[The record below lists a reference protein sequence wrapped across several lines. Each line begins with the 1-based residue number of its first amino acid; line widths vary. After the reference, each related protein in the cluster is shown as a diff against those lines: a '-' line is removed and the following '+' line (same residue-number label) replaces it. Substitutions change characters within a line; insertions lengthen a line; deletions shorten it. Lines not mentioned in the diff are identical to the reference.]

1 MSQQPD
7 ELSKIIAAI
16 RDKRQL
22 QQVIDDIKTSAPE
35 LVQGTYMQLS
45 VAMANILAAEQIAEI
60 DKEQAMLL
68 SVSNEIATTRDK
80 KDLLQ
85 VLHGKLRKLFS
96 FSHTV
101 ICTLNDDKKT
111 VSTFILDPH
120 SSNLKHPDYPRLTQG
135 IFPIDDT
142 LLNVALHA
150 DSPVLFDAEML
161 VKESK
166 GSLCVQIN
174 YEMGV
179 REFLFASL
187 RNGEE
192 RMGFFMMCSKTP
204 NEINRQ
210 KLHLIQ
216 GIASQLSVAVANILA
231 HEELEKQI
239 KTIQAYRQQLE
250 KERSYLQEEINDTHN
265 YQEIIGAGPAIQQVL
280 QRVSQV
286 AKTDSS
292 VLILGETGT
301 GKELIARAIHNQS
314 HRKDQLMVKVNC
326 AALSPHLIESE
337 LFGHEKGSFTGA
349 TDRRIGKFELAAGG
363 SLFLDE
369 IGEMPLELQV
379 KLLRVLQE
387 KEIERVG
394 GKSVIRTDVRIIAA
408 TNRQLLQ
415 EVQAGRF
422 RGDLYYRLNVF
433 PIIIPPLRDHPGDIP
448 ALVDHFI
455 GRYARKMGKKI
466 SGVSEQVLLA
476 LKAYSWPGN
485 IRELEHLIER
495 TVLLTQEPFIQH
507 VDMPATD
514 PAEESRTPEIVALP
528 DDPRVKT
535 IDEIEREHIVLVL
548 KKCHGK
554 VSGAG
559 GAAELLQI
567 PSTTLSSKI
576 KRFNIQRDE
585 YE

>member
-1 MSQQPD
+1 MKEQID
-7 ELSKIIAAI
+7 DLTNLIAAI
-16 RDKRQL
+16 RDKREL
-22 QQVIDDIKTSAPE
+22 QQLIDDIKKSAPQ
-35 LVQGTYMQLS
+35 LVQGIYMQLS
-45 VAMANILAAEQIAEI
+45 VAMANILAAEQVAEI
-60 DKEQAMLL
+60 DREQSLL
-68 SVSNEIATTRDK
+68 LAVSNEIATTRDK

-85 VLHGKLRKLFS
+85 VLHGKLGKQFS

-101 ICTLNDDKKT
+101 ICVLNEDKKT
-111 VSTFILDPH
+111 VRTFILDPH
-120 SSNLKHPDYPRLTQG
+120 SPNQKHPDYPRLTQDV
-135 IFPIDDT
+135 FPIEDS

-161 VKESK
+161 VRESK
-166 GSLCVQIN
+166 GSLCVRVN
-174 YEMGV
+174 YECGI

-192 RMGFFMMCSKTP
+192 RLGFMMMCSKVP

-216 GIASQLSVAVANILA
+216 GIASQLSVAVANILIG
-231 HEELEKQI
+231 EVLEKKI
-239 KTIQAYRQQLE
+239 KTIQAYKQQLE
-250 KERSYLQEEINDTHN
+250 KERSYLQEEINDTFN
-265 YQEIIGAGPAIQQVL
+265 YHEIIGAGPAIQQVL
-280 QRVSQV
+280 HRVSQV
-286 AKTDSS
+286 AKADSS

-301 GKELIARAIHNQS
+301 GKELVSRAIHNQS

-337 LFGHEKGSFTGA
+337 LFGHERGSFTGA

-363 SLFLDE
+363 TLFLDE
-369 IGEMPLELQV
+369 IGEMPLDLQV
-379 KLLRVLQE
+379 KLLRALQE

-394 GKSVIRTDVRIIAA
+394 GKAVIPTDVRIIAA
-408 TNRQLLQ
+408 TNRQLWQ

-422 RGDLYYRLNVF
+422 RSDLYYRLNVF
-433 PIIIPPLRDHPGDIP
+433 PIVVPPLRDRPEDIP

-455 GRYARKMGKKI
+455 AKYDRKMGKKI
-466 SGVSEQVLLA
+466 SGVSDQVLAA

-495 TVLLTQEPFIQH
+495 TVLLAQEPLIRYI
-507 VDMPATD
+507 DMPATD
-514 PAEESRTPEIVALP
+514 LPEDVGTEVVVLP
-528 DDPRVKT
+528 GDDRIKT

-548 KKCHGK
+548 KKCQGK
-554 VSGAG
+554 VSGPG

-576 KRFNIQRDE
+576 KRLNIRRDE
-585 YE
+585 FE

>member
-1 MSQQPD
+1 MERQHE

-16 RDKRQL
+16 RDKRDL
-22 QQVIDDIKTSAPE
+22 QHLIDNIRKSAPE
-35 LVQGTYMQLS
+35 LVQGIYMQLS
-45 VAMANILAAEQIAEI
+45 LAMANALAAEQIAEI
-60 DKEQAMLL
+60 DREQSMLL
-68 SVSNEIATTRDK
+68 SVSNEIAATRDK
-80 KDLLQ
+80 KNLLQ
-85 VLHGKLRKLFS
+85 ILHGKLRKQFS

-101 ICTLNDDKKT
+101 ICILNEDKKT
-111 VSTFILDPH
+111 VSTFLLDPH
-120 SSNLKHPDYPRLTQG
+120 SPNQRHPDYPRLTQG
-135 IFPIDDT
+135 VFPISDSV
-142 LLNVALHA
+142 LNVALHA

-174 YEMGV
+174 YECGI
-179 REFLFASL
+179 RELLFASL

-192 RMGFFMMCSKTP
+192 RMGFLMMCSNTP

-216 GIASQLSVAVANILA
+216 GIASQLSVAVANIIA
-231 HEELEKQI
+231 NEELEKKI
-239 KTIQAYRQQLE
+239 KTIQSYKQQLE
-250 KERSYLQEEINDTHN
+250 KEKSYLQEEINDAYN
-265 YQEIIGAGPAIQQVL
+265 YHEIIGAGSAIQQVHH
-280 QRVSQV
+280 RVSQV
-286 AKTDSS
+286 ARTDSS

-363 SLFLDE
+363 TLFLDE
-369 IGEMPLELQV
+369 IGEMPLDLQV

-387 KEIERVG
+387 KEIERIG
-394 GKSVIRTDVRIIAA
+394 GKDVIPTDVRIIAA

-422 RGDLYYRLNVF
+422 RSDLYYRLNVF
-433 PIIIPPLRDHPGDIP
+433 PIVLPPLRDRPEDIP

-455 GRYARKMGKKI
+455 LKYARNMGKKI
-466 SGVSEQVLLA
+466 SGVSEQVISA

-495 TVLLTQEPFIQH
+495 TVLLTTDPFIQH
-507 VDMPATD
+507 VDLPAAE
-514 PAEESRTPEIVALP
+514 PAEDSVAEMIVLPE
-528 DDPRVKT
+528 DDRIKT
-535 IDEIEREHIVLVL
+535 IVEIEREHIVLVL

-567 PSTTLSSKI
+567 PSTTLSSKM
-576 KRFNIQRDE
+576 KRFKIQRDE

>member
-1 MSQQPD
+1 MSQQPE

-16 RDKRQL
+16 RDKREL
-22 QQVIDDIKTSAPE
+22 QQLIEDVKKSAPE
-35 LVQGTYMQLS
+35 LVQGIYMQLS
-45 VAMANILAAEQIAEI
+45 VAMANVLAAEQLAEI
-60 DKEQAMLL
+60 DKEQSMLL

-85 VLHGKLRKLFS
+85 ILHGKLRKLFS

-101 ICTLNDDKKT
+101 ICILNDDKKT
-111 VSTFILDPH
+111 VRTFILDPH
-120 SSNLKHPDYPRLTQG
+120 SPNQQHPDYSRLTHG
-135 IFPIDDT
+135 IFPIDDS

-161 VKESK
+161 IKEGL
-166 GSLCVQIN
+166 GSLCVRIN
-174 YEMGV
+174 YEFGI

-192 RMGFFMMCSKTP
+192 RMGFLMMCSKTP

-216 GIASQLSVAVANILA
+216 GVASQLSVAVANILA
-231 HEELEKQI
+231 NEELEKKI
-239 KTIQAYRQQLE
+239 KAIQAYKQQLE
-250 KERSYLQEEINDTHN
+250 KERSYLQEEINDAYN
-265 YQEIIGAGPAIQQVL
+265 YQEIIGGGAAIQQVL
-280 QRVSQV
+280 HRVSQV
-286 AKTDSS
+286 AKSDSS

-314 HRKDQLMVKVNC
+314 RRKDQLMVKVNC

-363 SLFLDE
+363 TLFLDE
-369 IGEMPLELQV
+369 IGEMPLDLQV

-394 GKSVIRTDVRIIAA
+394 GKTVIPTDVRIIAA

-415 EVQAGRF
+415 EVQAGKF
-422 RGDLYYRLNVF
+422 RSDLYYRLNVF
-433 PIIIPPLRDHPGDIP
+433 PIVIPPLRERPEDIP
-448 ALVDHFI
+448 ALANHFVI
-455 GRYARKMGKKI
+455 KYARKMGKKI
-466 SGVSEQVLLA
+466 SGVSEQVLPA

-507 VDMPATD
+507 VDVPAAE
-514 PAEESRTPEIVALP
+514 PAENSATRMVVLPE
-528 DDPRVKT
+528 DDRIKT
-535 IDEIEREHIVLVL
+535 IAEIEREHIVLVL

-554 VSGAG
+554 VSGSG

-567 PSTTLSSKI
+567 PSTTLNSKM

>member
-1 MSQQPD
+1 M
-7 ELSKIIAAI
+7 
-16 RDKRQL
+16 
-22 QQVIDDIKTSAPE
+22 
-35 LVQGTYMQLS
+35 
-45 VAMANILAAEQIAEI
+45 
-60 DKEQAMLL
+60 
-68 SVSNEIATTRDK
+68 
-80 KDLLQ
+80 
-85 VLHGKLRKLFS
+85 
-96 FSHTV
+96 
-101 ICTLNDDKKT
+101 ICILNDDKKT
-111 VSTFILDPH
+111 VRTFILDPH
-120 SSNLKHPDYPRLTQG
+120 SPNQKHANYPRLTQG
-135 IFPIDDT
+135 IFPIDDS

-174 YEMGV
+174 YECGT
-179 REFLFASL
+179 REFLFVSL
-187 RNGEE
+187 RNGQD
-192 RMGFFMMCSKTP
+192 RMGFLMMCSKAP
-204 NEINRQ
+204 NDIDRQ
-210 KLHLIQ
+210 KLHIIQ

-231 HEELEKQI
+231 NEELEKKI
-239 KTIQAYRQQLE
+239 KTIQSYKQQLE
-250 KERSYLQEEINDTHN
+250 KEKSYLQEEINDANN

-280 QRVSQV
+280 LRVTQV
-286 AKTDSS
+286 AKSDSS

-314 HRKDQLMVKVNC
+314 HRKHQLMVKVNC

-363 SLFLDE
+363 TLFLDE
-369 IGEMPLELQV
+369 VGEMPLDLQV

-394 GKSVIRTDVRIIAA
+394 GKTVIPTDVRIIAA
-408 TNRQLLQ
+408 TNRQLWQ
-415 EVQAGRF
+415 EVQAGKF
-422 RGDLYYRLNVF
+422 RSDLYYRLNVF
-433 PIIIPPLRDHPGDIP
+433 PIVIPPLRDRREDLP
-448 ALVDHFI
+448 ALVDNFI
-455 GRYARKMGKKI
+455 ARYARKMGKKI
-466 SGVSEQVLLA
+466 TGISEHALSG

-495 TVLLTQEPFIQH
+495 TVLLSHEPFIRH
-507 VDMPATD
+507 IDTPAAD
-514 PAEESRTPEIVALP
+514 LPQDQEPDNLVLP
-528 DDPRVKT
+528 DDDRIKT

-559 GAAELLQI
+559 GAAQLLQI
-567 PSTTLSSKI
+567 PSTTLASKM

-585 YE
+585 FE

>member
-1 MSQQPD
+1 MKYQTD
-7 ELSKIIAAI
+7 DLSNVIAAI
-16 RDKRQL
+16 RDKREL
-22 QQVIDDIKTSAPE
+22 QQLIDDIKNAAPE
-35 LVQGTYMQLS
+35 LVQGIYMQLS
-45 VAMANILAAEQIAEI
+45 VAMANVLAAEQIAEI
-60 DKEQAMLL
+60 DREQSMLL

-85 VLHGKLRKLFS
+85 ILHGKLGKLFS

-101 ICTLNDDKKT
+101 ICILNNDKKT
-111 VSTFILDPH
+111 VRTFLLDPH
-120 SSNLKHPDYPRLTQG
+120 SPNQKHPDYPRLTSE
-135 IFPIDDT
+135 IFPIDDS

-161 VKESK
+161 VRESK
-166 GSLCVQIN
+166 GSLCVGIN
-174 YEMGV
+174 YESGI
-179 REFLFASL
+179 REFLFVSL

-192 RMGFFMMCSKTP
+192 RLGFLMMCSKEP

-231 HEELEKQI
+231 NEELEKKI
-239 KTIQAYRQQLE
+239 KTIQAYKQQLE
-250 KERSYLQEEINDTHN
+250 KERSYLKEEINDTFN
-265 YQEIIGAGPAIQQVL
+265 YQEIIGAGPVIQQVL
-280 QRVSQV
+280 HRVSQV
-286 AKTDSS
+286 AKADSS

-301 GKELIARAIHNQS
+301 GKELISRAIHNQS

-337 LFGHEKGSFTGA
+337 LFGHERGSFTGA

-363 SLFLDE
+363 TLFLDE
-369 IGEMPLELQV
+369 IGEMPLDLQV

-394 GKSVIRTDVRIIAA
+394 GKAVIPTDVRIIAA
-408 TNRQLLQ
+408 TNRQLWQ

-422 RGDLYYRLNVF
+422 RSDLYYRLNVF
-433 PIIIPPLRDHPGDIP
+433 PIMIPPLRDRPEDIP
-448 ALVDHFI
+448 ALTDHFI
-455 GRYARKMGKKI
+455 AKFARKMGKKI
-466 SGVSEQVLLA
+466 SGVSEQVLSA
-476 LKAYSWPGN
+476 LQAYSWPGN

-495 TVLLTQEPFIQH
+495 TVLLAQEPFIRYI
-507 VDMPATD
+507 DMPATD
-514 PAEESRTPEIVALP
+514 LPEEAGPETIALP
-528 DDPRVKT
+528 EDDRIKT

-554 VSGAG
+554 VSGLG
-559 GAAELLQI
+559 GAAALLQI

-576 KRFNIQRDE
+576 KRFDIRRDE
-585 YE
+585 FE

>member
-1 MSQQPD
+1 MGQQHD

-16 RDKRQL
+16 RDKREL
-22 QQVIDDIKTSAPE
+22 QHLIDEIKKSAPE
-35 LVQGTYMQLS
+35 LVQGVYMQLS
-45 VAMANILAAEQIAEI
+45 VAMANILAAEQIAEK
-60 DKEQAMLL
+60 DRDQSMLL
-68 SVSNEIATTRDK
+68 SVSNEIASTRDK

-85 VLHGKLRKLFS
+85 VLHGQLRKLFS

-101 ICTLNDDKKT
+101 ICVLNDDKKT

-120 SSNLKHPDYPRLTQG
+120 SPNQKHKDYPRLTQG
-135 IFPIDDT
+135 IFPIDDS

-150 DSPVLFDAEML
+150 DSPILFDAEIL
-161 VKESK
+161 VRESK

-174 YEMGV
+174 YECGT
-179 REFLFASL
+179 REFLFVSL
-187 RNGEE
+187 RNGQE
-192 RMGFFMMCSKTP
+192 RMGFLMMCSKAP
-204 NEINRQ
+204 NDIDRQ
-210 KLHLIQ
+210 KLHIIQ

-231 HEELEKQI
+231 NEELEKKI
-239 KTIQAYRQQLE
+239 KTIQSYKQQLE
-250 KERSYLQEEINDTHN
+250 KEKSYLQEEINDAHN

-280 QRVSQV
+280 LRVTQV
-286 AKTDSS
+286 AKSDSS

-314 HRKDQLMVKVNC
+314 HRKHQLMVKVNC

-363 SLFLDE
+363 TLFLDE
-369 IGEMPLELQV
+369 VGEMPLDLQV

-394 GKSVIRTDVRIIAA
+394 GKTVIPTDVRIIAA
-408 TNRQLLQ
+408 TNRQLWQ
-415 EVQAGRF
+415 EVQAGKF
-422 RGDLYYRLNVF
+422 RSDLYYRLNVF
-433 PIIIPPLRDHPGDIP
+433 PIVIPPLRDRREDIP
-448 ALVDHFI
+448 ALVDNFI
-455 GRYARKMGKKI
+455 VKYARKMGKKI
-466 SGVSEQVLLA
+466 TGVSEQALSE

-495 TVLLTQEPFIQH
+495 TVLLSHEPFIRH
-507 VDMPATD
+507 FDMPAAD
-514 PAEESRTPEIVALP
+514 LPQDIKPDNLDLP
-528 DDPRVKT
+528 DDDRIRT

-559 GAAELLQI
+559 GAAQLLQI
-567 PSTTLSSKI
+567 PSTTLASKM

-585 YE
+585 FE